1 MIPSTNKNINDQTR
15 PPYITPEEP
24 SAALVFICSSLVDA
38 SELSYALSDDEIW
51 DGKVEG
57 SDICLWW
64 PLCSVG

>member
-1 MIPSTNKNINDQTR
+1 LKTFLNDDPSGQEGTTMIPS
-15 PPYITPEEP
+15 